1 MGFKLL
7 ISDKSH
13 PAIGALEL
21 DTLVEL
27 SHSDNVLLFEN
38 LVIRL
43 DWIQVEEP
51 VLTILVMRLNGKVV
65 KQIWMVMIVDPVLYF
80 FFIGLSIFLKII
92 K

>member
-1 MGFKLL
+1 MGFELL

-43 DWIQVEEP
+43 D
-51 VLTILVMRLNGKVV
+51 
-65 KQIWMVMIVDPVLYF
+65 
-80 FFIGLSIFLKII
+80 
-92 K
+92 